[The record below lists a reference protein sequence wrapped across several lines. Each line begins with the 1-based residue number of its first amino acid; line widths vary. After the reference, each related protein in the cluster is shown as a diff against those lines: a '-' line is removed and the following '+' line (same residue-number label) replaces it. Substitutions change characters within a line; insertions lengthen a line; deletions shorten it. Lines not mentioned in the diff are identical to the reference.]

1 MNRPSV
7 TDADTS
13 ITTHP
18 DAEKD
23 SKGSFR
29 NILKS
34 SALIGASSVI
44 NVGVGAL
51 RTKALAVLLGPAGIG
66 LMGAFSMILDL
77 ARNFAELGLTSS
89 GVRQIAEAAS
99 SDDERRLSVTALVLR
114 RTTLLCGILGA
125 FILWA
130 SSGAVSRLTFGN
142 EEKAASISFLSF
154 ALFLSVVA
162 GGQGA
167 LLQGTR
173 RMKALASVSVYGAL
187 LGTTASVSIIYFAR
201 ERGIVPS
208 LLAGAIASL
217 VLSSWFASN
226 VRTVK
231 VVLQAGEV
239 NREAALL
246 FKLGLAF
253 LASGLL
259 MTGATFAIRTFVI
272 RTLGLEAAGIYQA
285 AWTLGGLYVGF
296 VLQALGMDF
305 YPRLVGVAHDHHACN
320 AMVNEQTQ
328 ASLLMAAPGILAT
341 ITFAPLVVALFYSAK
356 FLGAVVLLRWF
367 CLGMALRVITWP
379 MGFIIVA
386 KNQQLAFF
394 AVDAAWTIF
403 NIAATWWGLRVF
415 GLEGAGIAFM
425 LSYVFH
431 ALIVYLMV
439 RSMTGFRWS
448 GENLRAGLAF
458 LLACATIQ
466 ITQRALPHW
475 PALAFGTCLTLV
487 TTWYCFYTLVKLSA
501 TGDSLRIV
509 RRILRLGK
517 PT

>member
-1 MNRPSV
+1 MAMKQPGSSSSG
-7 TDADTS
+7 TS
-13 ITTHP
+13 
-18 DAEKD
+18 D
-23 SKGSFR
+23 FR
-29 NILKS
+29 SILKS

-51 RTKALAVLLGPAGIG
+51 RTKALAVLLGPTGIG
-66 LMGAFSMILDL
+66 LMGAFGMILDL
-77 ARNFAELGLTSS
+77 ARNFSELGITAS
-89 GVRQIAEAAS
+89 GVRQIAEAES
-99 SDDERRLSVTALVLR
+99 SGEEMRLAVTVLVLR
-114 RTTLLCGILGA
+114 RTALGCGVLGA
-125 FILWA
+125 LVLWA
-130 SSGAVSRLTFGN
+130 SSGAVSRLTFGS
-142 EEKAASISFLSF
+142 EEHATSISILSI

-187 LGTTASVSIIYFAR
+187 LGTIASVSIIFFAR
-201 ERGIVPS
+201 EKGIVPS
-208 LLAGAIASL
+208 LVASVMASI
-217 VLSSWFASN
+217 VLSWWFVRK
-226 VRTVK
+226 VRTVD
-231 VVLQAGEV
+231 VVLQAGEAA
-239 NREAALL
+239 REAALL

-259 MTGATFAIRTFVI
+259 MTGATFAVRTFVI

-305 YPRLVGVAHDHHACN
+305 YPRLVGVADDHQACN

-328 ASLLMAAPGILAT
+328 ASMLMAAPGILAT

-356 FLGAVVLLRWF
+356 FVGAVVLLRWF

-386 KNQQLAFF
+386 KNQQLVYF
-394 AVDAAWTIF
+394 AVEAAWATF
-403 NIAATWWGLRVF
+403 NVAATWWGLHLF

-431 ALIVYLMV
+431 ALMIYPTV
-439 RSMTGFRWS
+439 RAMTGFRWS
-448 GENLRAGLAF
+448 GENLRTGSCF
-458 LLACATIQ
+458 VLACAGLQ
-466 ITQRALPHW
+466 ITQRVLPQG
-475 PALAFGTCLTLV
+475 PALGVGACLTLASL
-487 TTWYCFYTLVKLSA
+487 WYCIRTLARLSEA
-501 TGDSLRIV
+501 KNSLPAI
-509 RRILRLGK
+509 RRLLRFGK
-517 PT
+517 PK

>member
-1 MNRPSV
+1 MATYPV
-7 TDADTS
+7 
-13 ITTHP
+13 
-18 DAEKD
+18 AEKD
-23 SKGSFR
+23 SQGSSFR

-77 ARNFAELGLTSS
+77 ARNFAELGITSS
-89 GVRQIAEAAS
+89 GVRQIAEAEG

-114 RTTLLCGILGA
+114 RTAVCCGVLGA
-125 FILWA
+125 LVLWA
-130 SSGAVSRLTFGN
+130 SSGAVSRLTFGS
-142 EEKAASISFLSF
+142 EEHATSISILSF

-187 LGTTASVSIIYFAR
+187 LGTTASISITYFAR

-208 LLAGAIASL
+208 LVASAIASI
-217 VLSSWFASN
+217 VLSWWYARK
-226 VRTVK
+226 VRTAD
-231 VVLQAGEV
+231 VVLQAGEAT
-239 NREAALL
+239 REAALL

-259 MTGATFAIRTFVI
+259 MAGATFAIRTFVI
-272 RTLGLEAAGIYQA
+272 RTLGLEAAGVYQA

-320 AMVNEQTQ
+320 ATVNEQTQ

-341 ITFAPLVVALFYSAK
+341 ITFAPVVVALFYSAK
-356 FLGAVVLLRWF
+356 FLGAVALLRWF

-386 KNQQLAFF
+386 KNQQVAFF
-394 AVDAAWTIF
+394 AVEAAWATF
-403 NIAATWWGLRVF
+403 NVASTWWGLRVF

-431 ALIVYLMV
+431 ALIVYPMV

-448 GENLRAGLAF
+448 GENLRTGSTF
-458 LLACATIQ
+458 LLAGTALLA
-466 ITQRALPHW
+466 TQRVLPPW
-475 PALAFGTCLTLV
+475 PAFAFGACLTLASL
-487 TTWYCFYTLVKLSA
+487 WYCVRTLARLSTA
-501 TGDSLRIV
+501 KGSLPAI
-509 RRILRLGK
+509 RRLLRFGG
-517 PT
+517 PR